1 MSVDW
6 DDTSGATSYS
16 VRWQAAGPG
25 SSPKL
30 GVEAQSSNA
39 SITVADYGEW
49 VVQVGA
55 CNSVGCGPIAAQRFT
70 VSPTGVERL
79 PVPLTLIAREL
90 VRGEV
95 TLSWPARADDGGF
108 AITGYNIV
116 REHTPAGSSSTV
128 TDAIAADTGL
138 TAIAKDAESEDGTTY
153 TYYEY
158 VDADVEEET
167 SYTYYVRAITSEG
180 TGDAEQAVIETLLQ
194 TEGVPREPENL
205 SAREAVR
212 GQVTLS
218 WTAPADDGGFAITGY
233 SIAREHTPAGSSSP
247 VIETVAADTGI
258 TAIARDAESDD
269 GTTYTYYEY
278 VDTDVE
284 QETNYTYYL
293 RAINSAGTGD
303 DEYISI
309 ETWLPPEESS
319 EAPSADSLTQID
331 SPIIAWIN

>member
-30 GVEAQSSNA
+30 GVEAQSSVT

-70 VSPTGVERL
+70 VSPTGVGQL

-90 VRGEV
+90 IRGSV
-95 TLSWPARADDGGF
+95 TLSWPTRADDGGF

-138 TAIAKDAESEDGTTY
+138 AAIAKT
-153 TYYEY
+153 
-158 VDADVEEET
+158 
-167 SYTYYVRAITSEG
+167 
-180 TGDAEQAVIETLLQ
+180 
-194 TEGVPREPENL
+194 
-205 SAREAVR
+205 
-212 GQVTLS
+212 
-218 WTAPADDGGFAITGY
+218 
-233 SIAREHTPAGSSSP
+233 
-247 VIETVAADTGI
+247 
-258 TAIARDAESDD
+258 AESDD

-293 RAINSAGTGD
+293 RAINSAGAGD

-319 EAPSADSLTQID
+319 EASSADSLTQTD